1 MTETLKWLSTDPDI
15 NPILFQSSQSP
26 EWCDSG
32 RKAGFLSRYLLYGET
47 ETSVLWPP
55 DAKSQLIGKDPDS
68 GKDWRQNEKRATE
81 DEIVGWHHWLN
92 GHEFEQVPGDGEEQG
107 SLACCSPWGHKELD
121 MTERLNKNKRVN
133 KKFLISKV
141 YNVSFYLWSFLKLI
155 SNESGMPSNHL
166 ILCHPLLLV
175 GSW

>member
-92 GHEFEQVPGDGEEQG
+92 GHEFEQTQGGGEGQG
-107 SLACCSPWGHKELD
+107 SLARCSSWGHEESD
-121 MTERLNKNKRVN
+121 TIRDWTTMTNSWFTMFQVCRKWFNY
-133 KKFLISKV
+133 I
-141 YNVSFYLWSFLKLI
+141 YLLYI
-155 SNESGMPSNHL
+155 N
-166 ILCHPLLLV
+166 IIV
-175 GSW
+175 GICS